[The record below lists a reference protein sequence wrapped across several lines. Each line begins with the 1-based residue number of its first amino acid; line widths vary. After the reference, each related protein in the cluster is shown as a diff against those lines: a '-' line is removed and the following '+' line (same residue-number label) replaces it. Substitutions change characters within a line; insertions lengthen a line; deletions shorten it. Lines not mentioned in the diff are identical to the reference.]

1 MSMNSSSLL
10 AVFAHPDDESIAC
23 GGLLAMAADR
33 GVRVSLLC
41 VTPGEGRGDTG
52 TRVGELHAA
61 ARVLGISDVAVLHYE
76 DGMLPWADAAALER
90 DIREAIVRTGADAVV
105 TFGADGLY
113 WHPDHIAVHERTTAA
128 VAALGD
134 AAPAL
139 YYVTMPPGQ
148 MRRVMDT
155 AAEHVARA
163 APAATPP
170 RLILGIDNPDAFGA
184 DAAAPTAIVNITA
197 VAPRKL
203 AAIRCHV
210 SQLTGDAFE
219 LVDEADAPRLLDV
232 EHYHRA
238 STGGR
243 TGTFLDTLAA
253 VTNLNE

>member
-1 MSMNSSSLL
+1 MNSSSLL

-23 GGLLAMAADR
+23 GGLLALAADR
-33 GVRVSLLC
+33 GLRVSLLC
-41 VTPGEGRGDTG
+41 VTPGEGRGEG
-52 TRVGELHAA
+52 TTRAEELHAA
-61 ARVLGISDVAVLHYE
+61 ARVLGISDVAVLHYG

-90 DIREAIVRTGADAVV
+90 DIRDAIVRTRADVVV

-128 VAALGD
+128 VAAMED
-134 AAPAL
+134 TAPAL

-148 MRRVMDT
+148 MRRVMDAAT
-155 AAEHVARA
+155 AAAARLQA
-163 APAATPP
+163 VPP
-170 RLILGIDNPDAFGA
+170 RLILGIDDPDAFGA
-184 DAAAPTAIVNITA
+184 EAAPPTRVVNITA
-197 VAPRKL
+197 VSARKL